1 MLKHLKGFIALLLI
15 GALLLGYILVFEQ
28 GEPGNPDASENIF
41 NRKMKY
47 FDHLK
52 RFEVESGDFKTAFEK
67 IEGEWFI
74 SMPLRYPADSTR
86 VQNILDELN
95 LTVPDRTINAAEVD
109 NKRMKSYGLIE
120 PRFTVTLFGEEDDPM
135 TILLGIETPYPAKHI
150 YAKLQGKDDVHVI
163 PGGILDYLSKE
174 IDDYRNRKP
183 FGLLTVDTAS
193 LNLSGRW
200 NATISRK
207 SGKWMLEKPY
217 KALLQTL
224 EAEGICKKVFDIE
237 VAAFVDDKPADFA
250 AYGLENP
257 SSVLTATDSKGREY
271 TLYIGCKMVKKD
283 AEDTPERYYAKT
295 PDRNNILAIDA
306 SCLDDIPTQYFDAV
320 EKSLTSLSYSDFKNI
335 KVKTAVAGFEIA
347 KDEIDLKIT
356 SHDDLEASGDA
367 MEDFFKLLG
376 DMKAEEVKPLG
387 EDPVVYGLDGSN
399 TIIVNSGKSGDTAGL
414 KLEFGKLDTKAG
426 GYYVRR
432 DDETV
437 VLFVPADAFKP
448 VADVTRYNFFNREVN
463 RFEADDAIFVSVF
476 AEGNVLAFSKRAE
489 KWICETKPSEKVD
502 EAKLM
507 KLLEEF
513 ERFEAIATFSRKVIE
528 PVAGISDPK
537 SKLVVK
543 IKKKDGEGTK
553 TETFSFFFG
562 GSYKKDA
569 KSGVYTGVN
578 NDDYVFVTPDLVY
591 QKLFDQFF
599 VKKEDFETDK
609 PKDNEP
615 PKVGPP
621 VPDESKP

>member
-200 NATISRK
+200 NATISIPNGSRC
-207 SGKWMLEKPY
+207 G
-217 KALLQTL
+217 A
-224 EAEGICKKVFDIE
+224 G
-237 VAAFVDDKPADFA
+237 AAA
-250 AYGLENP
+250 
-257 SSVLTATDSKGREY
+257 GR
-271 TLYIGCKMVKKD
+271 
-283 AEDTPERYYAKT
+283 
-295 PDRNNILAIDA
+295 
-306 SCLDDIPTQYFDAV
+306 
-320 EKSLTSLSYSDFKNI
+320 
-335 KVKTAVAGFEIA
+335 
-347 KDEIDLKIT
+347 
-356 SHDDLEASGDA
+356 
-367 MEDFFKLLG
+367 
-376 DMKAEEVKPLG
+376 
-387 EDPVVYGLDGSN
+387 
-399 TIIVNSGKSGDTAGL
+399 
-414 KLEFGKLDTKAG
+414 
-426 GYYVRR
+426 
-432 DDETV
+432 
-437 VLFVPADAFKP
+437 
-448 VADVTRYNFFNREVN
+448 
-463 RFEADDAIFVSVF
+463 
-476 AEGNVLAFSKRAE
+476 
-489 KWICETKPSEKVD
+489 
-502 EAKLM
+502 
-507 KLLEEF
+507 
-513 ERFEAIATFSRKVIE
+513 
-528 PVAGISDPK
+528 
-537 SKLVVK
+537 
-543 IKKKDGEGTK
+543 
-553 TETFSFFFG
+553 
-562 GSYKKDA
+562 
-569 KSGVYTGVN
+569 
-578 NDDYVFVTPDLVY
+578 
-591 QKLFDQFF
+591 
-599 VKKEDFETDK
+599 
-609 PKDNEP
+609 
-615 PKVGPP
+615 
-621 VPDESKP
+621 